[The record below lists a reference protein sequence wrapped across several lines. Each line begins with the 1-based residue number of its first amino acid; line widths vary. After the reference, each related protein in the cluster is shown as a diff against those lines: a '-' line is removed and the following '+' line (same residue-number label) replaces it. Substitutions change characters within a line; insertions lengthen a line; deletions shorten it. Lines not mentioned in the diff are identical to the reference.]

1 MTAAASPNTRI
12 EPASHATSGS
22 EVLIGGCPVSDL
34 ARQFGTP
41 LYVLDQASLTG
52 MARAY
57 QAMLD
62 TYPGESLVLFA
73 AKAHCNMGLCQL
85 MQQLDCG
92 LDLVSGGE
100 VHTARQAGF
109 NLANTLFNGNNK
121 SDDELAY
128 ALAHGVG
135 LISVDNATELEQL
148 ARVAMANGRHAT
160 ILLRV
165 APGIEC
171 HTHDYIKTGHLD
183 SKFGF
188 DLSQIDAALK
198 TISTANSAGNSPVL
212 TLAGLHAHIGSQIFE
227 LQPYQDLA
235 TTMLA
240 EYERIRRQ
248 HGLVM
253 THIDLGGGLGI
264 KYTEAD
270 DPPSVETLAGTLV
283 KALVDACDAVQYPY
297 PKLLIEPGRSMVA
310 TAGTTLYEIGS
321 FKHIPQLDKTYVAV
335 NGGMGDNIRVAL
347 YQAQYT
353 ARVATR
359 INEPHTKPV
368 ALVGR
373 YCESGDILFDR
384 LLVPET
390 IAPGD
395 LLIVYGTG
403 AYNASMA
410 SNYNRVPRPATVLVK
425 DGQAQVL
432 VKRETWD
439 DMTRLDLPLRPV

>member
-253 THIDLGGGLGI
+253 THIDLG
-264 KYTEAD
+264 AD
-270 DPPSVETLAGTLV
+270 W
-283 KALVDACDAVQYPY
+283 
-297 PKLLIEPGRSMVA
+297 
-310 TAGTTLYEIGS
+310 
-321 FKHIPQLDKTYVAV
+321 
-335 NGGMGDNIRVAL
+335 
-347 YQAQYT
+347 
-353 ARVATR
+353 
-359 INEPHTKPV
+359 
-368 ALVGR
+368 
-373 YCESGDILFDR
+373 
-384 LLVPET
+384 
-390 IAPGD
+390 
-395 LLIVYGTG
+395 
-403 AYNASMA
+403 A
-410 SNYNRVPRPATVLVK
+410 SNTPRRTTRPVSRPSPVPSSRHWLTPVMPSNTPTPNCSLNQAEAWWPRPAPPCTK
-425 DGQAQVL
+425 SAASSISPNWT
-432 VKRETWD
+432 KPTWPLTAAWATTSAWPC
-439 DMTRLDLPLRPV
+439 TRPSIRPG